1 MVFDIYHRSNWNKL
15 FKPQI
20 HCKKSRQLPPLC
32 LCHPHL
38 LTGNTTPAFADRL
51 TRFFLTFPARPD
63 IALRYF
69 KPQVQNQSLFWRM
82 FGRYNLIG
90 SDLVAPLKLIT
101 VRSLFLCFRS
111 VLWGVAP
118 FLIVAHLCTN
128 DRRSGMDLEGLTVNG
143 RYEVSRKLQAGFF
156 GTTWLATDN
165 RTRENVCLKVSSVQ
179 FILNG

>member
-1 MVFDIYHRSNWNKL
+1 MLFDIYHKSNWNKL

-82 FGRYNLIG
+82 FGLYNLIG
-90 SDLVAPLKLIT
+90 SDLVAPLKRIT

-128 DRRSGMDLEGLTVNG
+128 DRRSCDGSGGVDGEWT
-143 RYEVSRKLQAGFF
+143 
-156 GTTWLATDN
+156 
-165 RTRENVCLKVSSVQ
+165 
-179 FILNG
+179 I